1 MMKKLLL
8 AILLISSPAWAQTK
22 PLPRGATARID
33 NCAPIGRTE
42 DGKLVYSMKCE
53 HLPAPP
59 PAPPQA
65 ETREVPAP
73 EPGCNAAGSSA
84 GPMRERDRASS
95 NGFLKATTLYPAGR
109 ARSPFAGSGKRPKIV
124 PAQEWSLLRFASAA
138 IYFAEAPF
146 VGHHGYHE

>member
-22 PLPRGATARID
+22 SLPKGAAARAD

-53 HLPAPP
+53 NLPTPPAP
-59 PAPPQA
+59 PPQA

-73 EPGCNAAGSSA
+73 EPEVQRRGIFGWSY
-84 GPMRERDRASS
+84 ERKSTGD
-95 NGFLKATTLYPAGR
+95 
-109 ARSPFAGSGKRPKIV
+109 
-124 PAQEWSLLRFASAA
+124 
-138 IYFAEAPF
+138 
-146 VGHHGYHE
+146 